1 MVRPSLVV
9 ILSDGIRGH
18 LHQSRGVAH
27 WIAAATGADVVERDV
42 PHLSGMKR
50 FLLMK
55 VAARK
60 LRHASADESI
70 RWLERAGAGALLAD
84 LRNLAA
90 EKMASRARADGDI
103 LALSAGSSAA
113 PFTLAVGRALGAKTC
128 VIMTPSVLGTDPF
141 DFAILPEHDVSGRP
155 SPGAAKGLRTSA
167 ALATLGAPNAIV
179 PEKLEEAKEDLL
191 RRFPSGTPGAPAW
204 GILVGGDDANYD
216 VTPLWVRDVLAPIF
230 DAARDAGAEIYLTT
244 SRRTSGDTERAVAE
258 LSRRRG
264 YVRMVLLASSDDYNP
279 VPGMLGHCGR
289 IFCTEDSV
297 SMVSEAVTAGR
308 RVVLLRVGRKKGLHM
323 ILQRLAFRLAS
334 LGLLPPRLVF
344 GVPKFDAM
352 FDRFRERGYL
362 VEQTPSL
369 IRSAQELPDASAKV
383 SGFNEAKRAA
393 EWILNTTS

>member
-42 PHLSGMKR
+42 PRFSGMKR

-55 VAARK
+55 VAARR
-60 LRHASADESI
+60 LRHASKDESL
-70 RWLERAGAGALLAD
+70 RWLERAGAGVLLAD
-84 LRNLAA
+84 LENLAA
-90 EKMASRARADGDI
+90 ENVSSRGSADGDI

-155 SPGAAKGLRTSA
+155 SPGAANGLRT
-167 ALATLGAPNAIV
+167 LATLGAPNAIV
-179 PEKLEEAKEDLL
+179 PERLAEAAGELL
-191 RRFPSGTPGAPAW
+191 RRSPPANPDAPSW
-204 GILVGGDDANYD
+204 GILVGGDDANYA
-216 VTPLWVRDVLAPIF
+216 VTPSWASKVLAPII
-230 DAARDAGAEIYLTT
+230 DRARDSGAEVYLTT
-244 SRRTSGDTERAVAE
+244 SRRTSRETEDAITNIV
-258 LSRRRG
+258 RG
-264 YVRMVLLASSDDYNP
+264 CAFVRMVLLASADGYNP
-279 VPGMLGHCGR
+279 VPGMLGRCDR

>member
-27 WIAAATGADVVERDV
+27 WIAEATGADVVERDV
-42 PHLSGMKR
+42 PRLSGMKR

-60 LRHASADESI
+60 LRNASTNESR
-70 RWLERAGAGALLAD
+70 RWLERAGAGDLLAD

-90 EKMASRARADGDI
+90 EKIAARGGADGDV
-103 LALSAGSSAA
+103 LTLSAGSSAA
-113 PFTLAVGRALGAKTC
+113 PFALAVGRALGAKTC

-141 DFAILPEHDVSGRP
+141 DFAILPEHDAPAGERSGR
-155 SPGAAKGLRTSA
+155 T
-167 ALATLGAPNAIV
+167 LATLGAPNAIV

-216 VTPLWVRDVLAPIF
+216 VTPFWVRDVLARVF
-230 DAARDAGAEIYLTT
+230 DAARDTGAEIYLTT
-244 SRRTSGDTERAVAE
+244 SRRTSGDTERAITE
-258 LSRRRG
+258 LSRGRG
-264 YVRMVLLASSDDYNP
+264 CVRMILLASSDEYNP
-279 VPGMLGHCGR
+279 VPGMLGHCAR

-308 RVVLLRVGRKKGLHM
+308 RVILLRVGRKKGLRM
-323 ILQRLAFRLAS
+323 ILQRLAFRLAG
-334 LGLLPPRLVF
+334 LGMLPSRFVF

-362 VEQTPSL
+362 VEQTAS
-369 IRSAQELPDASAKV
+369 SWGTAQEHQDVSTDV

-393 EWILNTTS
+393 EWILNTPS

>member
-1 MVRPSLVV
+1 MVRPSIVV

-42 PHLSGMKR
+42 PRFSGMKR

-55 VAARK
+55 VAARQ
-60 LRHASADESI
+60 LRHASRDESS

-84 LRNLAA
+84 LENLAA
-90 EKMASRARADGDI
+90 ENVPSRGSADGDI

-155 SPGAAKGLRTSA
+155 SPGAANGLRTSA
-167 ALATLGAPNAIV
+167 TLATLGAPNAIV
-179 PEKLEEAKEDLL
+179 PEKLAEAAGELL
-191 RRFPSGTPGAPAW
+191 RRSPPANPDAPAW
-204 GILVGGDDANYD
+204 GILVGGDDANYA
-216 VTPLWVRDVLAPIF
+216 VTSLWVTRVLAPII
-230 DAARDAGAEIYLTT
+230 DRARNSGAEVYLTT
-244 SRRTSGDTERAVAE
+244 SRRTSRETEDAITNLV
-258 LSRRRG
+258 RG
-264 YVRMVLLASSDDYNP
+264 QGFVRMVLLASADEYNP
-279 VPGMLGHCGR
+279 VPGMLGHCSR

-323 ILQRLAFRLAS
+323 ILQRLAFRLAA
-334 LGLLPPRLVF
+334 LGLLPPRFVF

-362 VEQTPSL
+362 VEQTASS
-369 IRSAQELPDASAKV
+369 RGTAQERPDASTAV

-393 EWILNTTS
+393 EWILHTPS

>member
-60 LRHASADESI
+60 LRHASTDESI
-70 RWLERAGAGALLAD
+70 RWLDRAGADAMLAD
-84 LRNLAA
+84 LRNLSA

-103 LALSAGSSAA
+103 LTLSAGSSAA
-113 PFTLAVGRALGAKTC
+113 PFALAVGRALGAKTC

-141 DFAILPEHDVSGRP
+141 DFAILPEHDAPAGVRPGRTL
-155 SPGAAKGLRTSA
+155 AT
-167 ALATLGAPNAIV
+167 LATLGAPNAIV
-179 PEKLEEAKEDLL
+179 PERLAEAAGELL
-191 RRFPSGTPGAPAW
+191 RRFPQGNPDAPAW
-204 GILVGGDDANYD
+204 AILVGGDDANYA
-216 VTPLWVRDVLAPIF
+216 VTPSWASKVLAPII
-230 DAARDAGAEIYLTT
+230 DRARDSGAEVYLTT
-244 SRRTSGDTERAVAE
+244 SRRTSRETEDAITNIV
-258 LSRRRG
+258 RG
-264 YVRMVLLASSDDYNP
+264 CAFVRMVLLASADGYNP
-279 VPGMLGHCGR
+279 VPGMLGRCDR

-323 ILQRLAFRLAS
+323 ILQRLAFRLAA
-334 LGLLPPRLVF
+334 LGMLPPRFVF

-362 VEQTPSL
+362 VEQTPSS
-369 IRSAQELPDASAKV
+369 IRSAQELPDASATV